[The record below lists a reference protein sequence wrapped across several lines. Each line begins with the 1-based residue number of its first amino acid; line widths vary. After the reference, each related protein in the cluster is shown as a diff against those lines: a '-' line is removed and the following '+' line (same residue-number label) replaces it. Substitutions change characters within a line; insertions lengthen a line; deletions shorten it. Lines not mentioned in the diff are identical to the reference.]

1 MLTKEVNNCAGITI
15 PQTGIEKNYVIH
27 ALKNNPLTNKLM
39 PKFILLLLLKMMF
52 LSAFS
57 QQKLI
62 GTTQYNYDSFGTL
75 SQIDSSSF
83 LYSSN
88 LGALYSNEP
97 VFGYDKGFVNWFYTQ
112 PLIVCNKEYKYA
124 GPAGFPID
132 TINYELTS
140 GYVTVKQT
148 TLNPTRE
155 VFTYNANNDLIAI
168 EKQVLYSFNTDF
180 VFEQKT
186 EYEYTPT
193 GKRALIRVFFSE
205 PNIQIS
211 SDSLFY
217 NADDQ
222 LIRVVITNYS
232 VSTGQPSPY
241 FEFNISYNGN
251 EVSNVTTYLGNT
263 FQFAQLRWDLD
274 YFYTAGKLTLIEG
287 ENLAEGRIATIN
299 HTYDNNGRILE
310 IEAFQD
316 NALNKVA
323 VFEYDDEGFITR
335 EKYSERGPI
344 PNQLFVASD
353 KYFYY
358 ETSSVGIEDRSA
370 IRSTIYPNP
379 ATNEITVKT
388 DDVISLVRIYSQTG
402 QLLIEQNT
410 STVSLELLSAGTYI
424 IEALGTKGTI
434 TSQFVKQ

>member
-1 MLTKEVNNCAGITI
+1 MKYLLFTLLATFIF
-15 PQTGIEKNYVIH
+15 IES
-27 ALKNNPLTNKLM
+27 T
-39 PKFILLLLLKMMF
+39 
-52 LSAFS
+52 FS

-83 LYSSN
+83 LYGSN

-124 GPAGFPID
+124 GQAGLLID

-155 VFTYNANNDLIAI
+155 LFTYNANNDLISI
-168 EKQVLYSFNTDF
+168 EKQVLYSFNTDY

-193 GKRALIRVFFSE
+193 GKRALVRVYFSE

-222 LIRVVITNYS
+222 LVRVVITNYS

-251 EVSNVTTYLGNT
+251 EISNVKSYSGNT

-323 VFEYDDEGFITR
+323 VFEYDDDGFITR

-344 PNQLFVASD
+344 PNQLFVSSD

-358 ETSSVGIEDRSA
+358 ETSNVGIEDQAS
-370 IRSTIYPNP
+370 ICSKLYPNP
-379 ATNEITVKT
+379 ALEQITIKT
-388 DDVISLVRIYSQTG
+388 DVSMIGQEYFLFDLVGNLITKGKITG
-402 QLLIEQNT
+402 INT
-410 STVSLELLSAGTYI
+410 SLSL
-424 IEALGTKGTI
+424 LGLASGSYFIAIQGEEKKSFKLI
-434 TSQFVKQ
+434 KE

>member
-1 MLTKEVNNCAGITI
+1 MKYLLFTLLATFIF
-15 PQTGIEKNYVIH
+15 IES
-27 ALKNNPLTNKLM
+27 T
-39 PKFILLLLLKMMF
+39 
-52 LSAFS
+52 FS

-83 LYSSN
+83 LYGSN

-124 GPAGFPID
+124 GQAGLLID

-155 VFTYNANNDLIAI
+155 LFTYNANNDLISI
-168 EKQVLYSFNTDF
+168 ENQVLYSFNTDY

-193 GKRALIRVFFSE
+193 GKRALVRVYFSE

-222 LIRVVITNYS
+222 LVRVVITNYS

-251 EVSNVTTYLGNT
+251 EISNVKSYSGNT

-323 VFEYDDEGFITR
+323 VFEYDDDGFITR

-344 PNQLFVASD
+344 PNQLFVSSD

-358 ETSSVGIEDRSA
+358 ETSNVGIEDQAS
-370 IRSTIYPNP
+370 ICSKLYPNP
-379 ATNEITVKT
+379 ALEQITIKT
-388 DDVISLVRIYSQTG
+388 DVSMIGQEYFLFDLVGNLITKGKITG
-402 QLLIEQNT
+402 INT
-410 STVSLELLSAGTYI
+410 SLSLLGLASGSYI
-424 IEALGTKGTI
+424 IAIQGQEKKSFKI
-434 TSQFVKQ
+434 IKE

>member
-1 MLTKEVNNCAGITI
+1 MKYLLFTLLATFIF
-15 PQTGIEKNYVIH
+15 IES
-27 ALKNNPLTNKLM
+27 T
-39 PKFILLLLLKMMF
+39 
-52 LSAFS
+52 FS

-83 LYSSN
+83 LYGSN

-124 GPAGFPID
+124 GQAGLLID

-155 VFTYNANNDLIAI
+155 LFTYNANNDLISI
-168 EKQVLYSFNTDF
+168 EKQVLYSFNTNY

-193 GKRALIRVFFSE
+193 GKRALVRVYFSE

-222 LIRVVITNYS
+222 LVRVVITNYS

-251 EVSNVTTYLGNT
+251 EISNVKSYSGNT

-287 ENLAEGRIATIN
+287 ENLAEGSIATIN

-323 VFEYDDEGFITR
+323 VFEYDDDGFITR

-344 PNQLFVASD
+344 PNQLFVSSD

-358 ETSSVGIEDRSA
+358 ETSNVGIEDQAS
-370 IRSTIYPNP
+370 ICSKLYPNP
-379 ATNEITVKT
+379 ALEQITIKT
-388 DDVISLVRIYSQTG
+388 DVSMIGQEYFLFDLVGNLITKGKITG
-402 QLLIEQNT
+402 INT
-410 STVSLELLSAGTYI
+410 SLSLLGLASGSYI
-424 IEALGTKGTI
+424 IAIQGQEKKSFKI
-434 TSQFVKQ
+434 IKE

>member
-1 MLTKEVNNCAGITI
+1 M
-15 PQTGIEKNYVIH
+15 
-27 ALKNNPLTNKLM
+27 KNNLSTNAPMPRFALT
-39 PKFILLLLLKMMF
+39 LLLQVLF

-62 GTTQYNYDSFGTL
+62 GTAQYNYDSFGTL
-75 SQIDSSSF
+75 EQIDSSAF
-83 LYSSN
+83 FYASN
-88 LGALYSNEP
+88 SGALTSNEP
-97 VFGYDKGFVNWFYTQ
+97 VLGFDGEFVNWFYTQ
-112 PLIVCNKEYKYA
+112 PLIGCNTEYKYA
-124 GPAGFPID
+124 GPAGLPID
-132 TINYELTS
+132 TINYELTT
-140 GYVTVKQT
+140 GVVTLKQP

-155 VFTYNANNDLIAI
+155 LFTYNANNDLVAI
-168 EKQVLYSFNTDF
+168 EKQVLYSFNTDV
-180 VFEQKT
+180 VFERRT
-186 EYEYTPT
+186 EYAYTPT
-193 GKRALIRVFFSE
+193 GKRALAREFFSE
-205 PNIQIS
+205 PNTQIS

-222 LIRVVITNYS
+222 LTRVVTTSYS

-251 EVSNVTTYLGNT
+251 EVSNVKSYLGNS
-263 FQFAQLRWDLD
+263 FQFAQLKWDFD
-274 YFYTAGKLTLIEG
+274 YYYTAGKLTMIDG
-287 ENLAEGRIATIN
+287 ENLVDGRIGTVN
-299 HTYDNNGRILE
+299 YTYDSNDRIVE
-310 IEAFQD
+310 IEAIQD

-323 VFEYDDEGFITR
+323 EFEYDNEGFITR
-335 EKYSERGPI
+335 EKHSERGAI
-344 PNQLFVASD
+344 PNQLVVTSD
-353 KYFYY
+353 KNFYY
-358 ETSSVGIEDRSA
+358 EKSSVGIEDRSA

-379 ATNEITVKT
+379 ASSEITVKT

>member
-1 MLTKEVNNCAGITI
+1 MARFT
-15 PQTGIEKNYVIH
+15 
-27 ALKNNPLTNKLM
+27 
-39 PKFILLLLLKMMF
+39 LLLLLQMMF

-75 SQIDSSSF
+75 EQIDSSSF
-83 LYSSN
+83 SYASN
-88 LGALYSNEP
+88 LGALTSNEP
-97 VFGYDKGFVNWFYTQ
+97 VFGFDGFFVNWFYTQ
-112 PLIVCNKEYKYA
+112 PLIGCNTEYKYA
-124 GPAGFPID
+124 GPAGLPAD

-155 VFTYNANNDLIAI
+155 LFTYNANNDLIAI

-180 VFEQKT
+180 VFEQRT
-186 EYEYTPT
+186 EYEYTSS
-193 GKRALIRVFFSE
+193 GKRALARVFFSE
-205 PNIQIS
+205 PNTQIS

-222 LIRVVITNYS
+222 LVRVVTTSYS

-263 FQFAQLRWDLD
+263 FQNAQLKWDFD
-274 YFYTAGKLTLIEG
+274 YFYSAGKLTLIDG
-287 ENLAEGRIATIN
+287 ENLADERIATVN
-299 HTYDNNGRILE
+299 YSYDNNGRILE
-310 IEAFQD
+310 IEAIQD
-316 NALNKVA
+316 NTLNKVA

-335 EKYSERGPI
+335 EKYSELGAI
-344 PNQLFVASD
+344 PNQLVITSD

-358 ETSSVGIEDRSA
+358 EKSGVGIEDRSA

-379 ATNEITVKT
+379 ASNEITVKT
-388 DDVISLVRIYSQTG
+388 DDVISLVRIYSKTG

-410 STVSLELLSAGTYI
+410 STVSLELLSAGTYV

>member
-1 MLTKEVNNCAGITI
+1 MKYLLFTLLATFIF
-15 PQTGIEKNYVIH
+15 IES
-27 ALKNNPLTNKLM
+27 T
-39 PKFILLLLLKMMF
+39 
-52 LSAFS
+52 FS

-83 LYSSN
+83 LYGSN

-124 GPAGFPID
+124 GQAGLLID

-155 VFTYNANNDLIAI
+155 LFTYNANNDLISI
-168 EKQVLYSFNTDF
+168 EKQVLYSFNTNY

-193 GKRALIRVFFSE
+193 GKRALVRVYFSE

-222 LIRVVITNYS
+222 LVRVVITNYS

-251 EVSNVTTYLGNT
+251 EISNVKSYSGNT

-287 ENLAEGRIATIN
+287 ENLAEGSIATIN

-323 VFEYDDEGFITR
+323 VFEYDDDGFITR

-344 PNQLFVASD
+344 PNQLFVSSD

-358 ETSSVGIEDRSA
+358 ETSNVGIEDQAS
-370 IRSTIYPNP
+370 ISSKLYPNP
-379 ATNEITVKT
+379 ALEQITIKT
-388 DDVISLVRIYSQTG
+388 DVSMIGQEYFLFDLVGNLITKGKITG
-402 QLLIEQNT
+402 INT
-410 STVSLELLSAGTYI
+410 SLSLLGLASGSYI
-424 IEALGTKGTI
+424 IAIQGQEKKSFKI
-434 TSQFVKQ
+434 IKE

>member
-1 MLTKEVNNCAGITI
+1 MKYLLFTLLATFIF
-15 PQTGIEKNYVIH
+15 IES
-27 ALKNNPLTNKLM
+27 T
-39 PKFILLLLLKMMF
+39 
-52 LSAFS
+52 FS

-83 LYSSN
+83 LYGSN

-124 GPAGFPID
+124 GQAGLLID

-155 VFTYNANNDLIAI
+155 LFTYNANNDLISI
-168 EKQVLYSFNTDF
+168 EKQVLYSFNTNY

-193 GKRALIRVFFSE
+193 GKRALVRVYFSE

-222 LIRVVITNYS
+222 LVRVVITNYS

-251 EVSNVTTYLGNT
+251 EISNVKSYSGNT

-287 ENLAEGRIATIN
+287 ENLAEGSIATIN

-323 VFEYDDEGFITR
+323 VFEYDADGFITR

-344 PNQLFVASD
+344 PNQLFVSSD

-358 ETSSVGIEDRSA
+358 ETSNVGIEDQAS
-370 IRSTIYPNP
+370 ICSKLYPNP
-379 ATNEITVKT
+379 ALEQITIKT
-388 DDVISLVRIYSQTG
+388 DVSMIGQEYFLFDLVGNLITKGKITG
-402 QLLIEQNT
+402 INT
-410 STVSLELLSAGTYI
+410 SLSLLGLASGSYI
-424 IEALGTKGTI
+424 IAIQGQEKKSFKI
-434 TSQFVKQ
+434 IKE